1 MSNTVITKEKQS
13 LKALRKENGTD
24 NKAPVFAK
32 ASTGRPTFTK
42 ASTGRPVFAKVRVD
56 KSTGR
61 PAFAKASTG
70 RPAFAKASDFV
81 GIHIH
86 EGRIIISDYSE
97 NDDRNPVLAIL
108 GALGLEPEVET
119 ESWCG

>member
-1 MSNTVITKEKQS
+1 MSNIVITKEKRS

-24 NKAPVFAK
+24 NKAP
-32 ASTGRPTFTK
+32 
-42 ASTGRPVFAKVRVD
+42 
-56 KSTGR
+56 
-61 PAFAKASTG
+61 
-70 RPAFAKASDFV
+70 DFV

-86 EGRIIISDYSE
+86 GGRIVISDYSE

-108 GALGLEPEVET
+108 GALGLEPKVQT

>member
-24 NKAPVFAK
+24 NKVPAFAK
-32 ASTGRPTFTK
+32 SSTFT
-42 ASTGRPVFAKVRVD
+42 KVRVD

-61 PAFAKASTG
+61 Q
-70 RPAFAKASDFV
+70 DFV
-81 GIHIH
+81 GIQIH
-86 EGRIIISDYSE
+86 GGRIVISDYSE
-97 NDDRNPVLAIL
+97 SDDRSPVLAIL
-108 GALGLEPEVET
+108 GVLGLEPKVQT

>member
-1 MSNTVITKEKQS
+1 MLNTVITKEKQS

-24 NKAPVFAK
+24 NNA
-32 ASTGRPTFTK
+32 
-42 ASTGRPVFAKVRVD
+42 
-56 KSTGR
+56 
-61 PAFAKASTG
+61 PAFAKASTFTKIRVDKSTG
-70 RPAFAKASDFV
+70 GPDFV

-86 EGRIIISDYSE
+86 GGRILISDYSE

-108 GALGLEPEVET
+108 GALGLEPKMET

>member
-24 NKAPVFAK
+24 NKAP
-32 ASTGRPTFTK
+32 
-42 ASTGRPVFAKVRVD
+42 
-56 KSTGR
+56 
-61 PAFAKASTG
+61 AFAKASTG
-70 RPAFAKASDFV
+70 RPGFAKASTGRPDFV
-81 GIHIH
+81 GIQIH
-86 EGRIIISDYSE
+86 GGRIVISDYSE

-108 GALGLEPEVET
+108 GALGLEPEVQT

>member
-1 MSNTVITKEKQS
+1 MSNTVITKERQS

-24 NKAPVFAK
+24 NKTSA
-32 ASTGRPTFTK
+32 FTK
-42 ASTGRPVFAKVRVD
+42 VMVD

-61 PAFAKASTG
+61 P
-70 RPAFAKASDFV
+70 DFV

-86 EGRIIISDYSE
+86 GGRMVISDYSE
-97 NDDRNPVLAIL
+97 NDDRNPVLATL
-108 GALGLEPEVET
+108 GALGLEPEVQT

>member
-1 MSNTVITKEKQS
+1 VITKEKQS
-13 LKALRKENGTD
+13 LKALRSENGTD
-24 NKAPVFAK
+24 NKA
-32 ASTGRPTFTK
+32 
-42 ASTGRPVFAKVRVD
+42 
-56 KSTGR
+56 

-70 RPAFAKASDFV
+70 RPAFAKASTFTKVRVDKSTGRPDFV

-86 EGRIIISDYSE
+86 GGRIVISDYSE

-108 GALGLEPEVET
+108 GALGLEPKVQT

>member
-1 MSNTVITKEKQS
+1 MSNIVITKEKQS

-24 NKAPVFAK
+24 NKAPALAK
-32 ASTGRPTFTK
+32 ASTGRP
-42 ASTGRPVFAKVRVD
+42 
-56 KSTGR
+56 
-61 PAFAKASTG
+61 
-70 RPAFAKASDFV
+70 DFV

-86 EGRIIISDYSE
+86 GGRIVISDYSE

-108 GALGLEPEVET
+108 GALGLEPNVQT